1 MARLRR
7 NYTGERRS
15 EFYGFQLTPSER
27 RNLDRLAQKAGM
39 LKSEVIRSYLPLGKT
54 RQHRRDTAGDDTHE
68 WRRAEPWKVDAVREI
83 NRIGVN
89 INQLTHR
96 MNQIGHAPE
105 TALLRTIATDLKAAL
120 NRLV

>member
-7 NYTGERRS
+7 DYIGERRS
-15 EFYGFQLTPSER
+15 KFCGFLLTPSER
-27 RNLDRLAQKAGM
+27 RNLDRLAQRAGM
-39 LKSEVIRSYLPLGKT
+39 LTSEVIRSYLPLGKT
-54 RQHRRDTAGDDTHE
+54 RQQRQNTAGDDTHE